1 MSTPRTL
8 IAAALRKIGIVTD
21 DASIEQDAFAD
32 MKRMLEVWS
41 TKQILVPASAEDN
54 FALAIGTST
63 YTMGTAGTAS
73 TVRAKKI
80 VNAFVRDSG
89 NYDHPV
95 EIISENQ
102 YNAITD
108 KTTRGRPYLLFYDP
122 KYAVGVINLYYT
134 PDAAE
139 TMYIESLQLLQD
151 LDAVTDT
158 VTLPGD
164 YEEAIIYNLA
174 IRLTPEHEVQIPIEV
189 AALAASSLDSIIVLN
204 SASQVEPVGLDPGIV
219 GGGRIYNINTDC

>member
-1 MSTPRTL
+1 ML
-8 IAAALRKIGIVTD
+8 
-21 DASIEQDAFAD
+21 AS
-32 MKRMLEVWS
+32 WS
-41 TKQILVPASAEDN
+41 TKQILIPASTENN
-54 FALAIGTST
+54 FALVAGTST

-80 VNAFVRDSG
+80 LNAFVRDSG

-95 EIISENQ
+95 RIISENE

-134 PDAAE
+134 PNAVE
-139 TMYIESLQLLQD
+139 TMYIESLQLMQD

-158 VTLPGD
+158 ITLPDD

-174 IRLTPEHEVQIPIEV
+174 IRLAPEHEVPTPVEV
-189 AALAASSLDSIIVLN
+189 AALASASLESLVVMNASS
-204 SASQVEPVGLDPGIV
+204 QTGPVALDPGIA
-219 GGGRIYNINTDC
+219 GGGRSYNINVDD

>member
-1 MSTPRTL
+1 
-8 IAAALRKIGIVTD
+8 
-21 DASIEQDAFAD
+21 

-54 FALAIGTST
+54 FALEAGTST

-89 NYDHPV
+89 DSDHPV

-102 YNAITD
+102 YNAITA

-134 PDAAE
+134 PDTAE

-164 YEEAIIYNLA
+164 YEL
-174 IRLTPEHEVQIPIEV
+174 
-189 AALAASSLDSIIVLN
+189 SLIHI
-204 SASQVEPVGLDPGIV
+204 
-219 GGGRIYNINTDC
+219 